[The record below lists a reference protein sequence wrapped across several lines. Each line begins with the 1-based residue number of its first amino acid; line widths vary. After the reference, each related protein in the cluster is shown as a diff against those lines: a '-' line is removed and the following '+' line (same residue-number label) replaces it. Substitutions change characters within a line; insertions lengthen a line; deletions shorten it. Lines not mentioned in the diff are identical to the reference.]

1 MKQVP
6 IYLIMLF
13 SFFNW
18 TSNAPAAEI
27 AWLNVQ
33 HREYGS
39 GQSINRLSFGLV
51 DEETNYVTSK
61 AVVKNVQLTDP
72 AGNPLKLAPVEFGSI
87 EEIYGNYDAKNSQW
101 YFDESWQYDSWFS
114 LDIEAP
120 LVAGSY
126 VLSVTTADGKKAER
140 AYTFNQQVTL
150 PIIDSDSIKLE
161 ADSDGNLIWT
171 WRIPNQ
177 LGRLSLN
184 HAMRARAS
192 IDIYDE
198 DQYTAYFSIILPA
211 QLGFVF
217 IPRDVVQKINQKG
230 DRFEVMISLETRDK
244 NNRTYSKP
252 RTINQM
258 LPPS

>member
-1 MKQVP
+1 MKQVLL
-6 IYLIMLF
+6 YLTILF
-13 SFFNW
+13 SLFNW

-33 HREYGS
+33 HRDYGS

-51 DEETNYVTSK
+51 DEETNYFTSK

-72 AGNPLKLAPVEFGSI
+72 SGNPLKLAPVEFGSV

-150 PIIDSDSIKLE
+150 PIIDSDSVKFE
-161 ADSDGNLIWT
+161 ADSDGNLI
-171 WRIPNQ
+171 
-177 LGRLSLN
+177 
-184 HAMRARAS
+184 
-192 IDIYDE
+192 
-198 DQYTAYFSIILPA
+198 
-211 QLGFVF
+211 
-217 IPRDVVQKINQKG
+217 
-230 DRFEVMISLETRDK
+230 
-244 NNRTYSKP
+244 
-252 RTINQM
+252 
-258 LPPS
+258 